1 MKMRPILVLLT
12 VFAVVASTG
21 CATKKFTRDYVAGE
35 TQVVH
40 ERVDDVEEQVEQ
52 NQTRLDEHDQKI
64 SQANQEAQE
73 ASKTAKEALD
83 RAQEAGKLAQ
93 GKFLYEVALTDN
105 DVRFGFDRS
114 SLSDEAK
121 AALDEFAAQLK
132 QENRGV
138 YVEIQGHT
146 DSVGDEAYNER
157 LALERAEA
165 VRRYLSQAHDV
176 PLHRMNVISYGE
188 SEPIADNGT
197 REGRAQ
203 NRRVTL
209 VVLE

>member
-1 MKMRPILVLLT
+1 MNARSLFALLT
-12 VFAVVASTG
+12 ALAVVASAG
-21 CATKKFTRDYVAGE
+21 CATKKYTRDYVAGE

-52 NQTRLDEHDQKI
+52 NQQRLDEHDQKI

-73 ASKTAKEALD
+73 ASKTAREALD

-114 SLSDEAK
+114 SLSDEAR
-121 AALDEFAAQLK
+121 AALDSFAEQLK
-132 QENRGV
+132 QEDRGV

-146 DSVGDEAYNER
+146 DSVGDEAYNEE
-157 LALERAEA
+157 LGLERAEA
-165 VRRYLSQAHDV
+165 VRRYLSREHDV